1 MAAPIPYLTGRV
13 PAATFRDAAVFAPR
27 QTRTPPLRPP
37 HLRSTTHLRSRTCPP
52 HAPARGRWAAR
63 PAENAQ
69 RGFAL
74 AASPHVSGVEIDTTG
89 PSSFSVESDVNTGKV
104 MTQLL
109 AEEDEGAARVVLT
122 RAFAGTPDGR
132 NLSDIREYMTQV
144 RAQFPDAVILAARYI
159 PSDPASGQSR
169 VVGLACLSFTP
180 STRDQFNTLQPGDE
194 CCYLSNMAVDQKMR
208 RQGVATAL
216 LSACDKYVRENTEM
230 RRIQLHVR
238 LDATAAKALYAKWG
252 YKTQAE
258 DGFMVRLR
266 GDSQR
271 ALMCKDL

>member
-1 MAAPIPYLTGRV
+1 MSPRRITTDSIRV
-13 PAATFRDAAVFAPR
+13 DSLWYISLSMVGGCMPADPGVARH
-27 QTRTPPLRPP
+27 RT
-37 HLRSTTHLRSRTCPP
+37 
-52 HAPARGRWAAR
+52 
-63 PAENAQ
+63 
-69 RGFAL
+69 
-74 AASPHVSGVEIDTTG
+74 
-89 PSSFSVESDVNTGKV
+89 
-104 MTQLL
+104 
-109 AEEDEGAARVVLT
+109 
-122 RAFAGTPDGR
+122 
-132 NLSDIREYMTQV
+132 
-144 RAQFPDAVILAARYI
+144 
-159 PSDPASGQSR
+159 DPASGQSR

-208 RQGVATAL
+208 RQGVAIAL